1 MKLTPWMLTVAAF
14 GVIALLAVGFLAK
27 KLFAAPVVEVKPPE
41 PRVLPMAITAIEPG
55 TVITRAHVG
64 NGRAVPGQELA
75 KDTFTSVDGVIGRIA
90 KERIEAAVPLQGSM
104 FYAVGDHPGLT
115 VSEGKQAVVVRVSD
129 TSAILNQKLKPNQ
142 YVDVLLTI
150 DAAGSGSGQT
160 RLQSTGGSV
169 RQNAATYSDS
179 MTATLFEGVKL
190 LSINRG
196 YMTTALQG
204 GESSSVTLE
213 LDKRQAQV
221 VTLAQKKGEIDLV
234 YNETGPGTGG
244 LAIQGTDKDRITL
257 QEILGIKPPE
267 EEKKPFRTEHYRG
280 GGGST
285 MYFDENGDR
294 VYGGYGGG
302 SGDSQGGRLQSTGGS
317 VSGWS
322 TDAKPTERNK
332 DVASNDN
339 GAES

>member
-27 KLFAAPVVEVKPPE
+27 KLLATSVVEVKPPE

-55 TVITRAHVG
+55 TVITRAHIG
-64 NGRAVPGQELA
+64 NGRALPGQELA

-90 KERIEAAVPLQGSM
+90 RQPIEAAVPLQGSM

-115 VSEGKQAVVVRVSD
+115 VSEGKQAVVVRVSE
-129 TSAILNQKLKPNQ
+129 TSAVLNQKLKPNQ
-142 YVDVLLTI
+142 FVDVLLTI
-150 DAAGSGSGQT
+150 DSAANGGGRT
-160 RLQSTGGSV
+160 RLQSTGGSA
-169 RQNAATYSDS
+169 RQNSAAYSDT

-190 LSINRG
+190 LSVNRG
-196 YMTTALQG
+196 YTTTALQS

-234 YNETGPGTGG
+234 YNETGPGSGG
-244 LAIQGTDKDRITL
+244 LSIEGTDKDRITL
-257 QEILGIKPPE
+257 QEILGIRPPE

-280 GGGST
+280 SGGST
-285 MYFDENGDR
+285 VYFDEYGDR
-294 VYGGYGGG
+294 LYGVG
-302 SGDSQGGRLQSTGGS
+302 SGGDNSGDRLQSTGGS
-317 VSGWS
+317 GGGWS
-322 TDAKPTERNK
+322 TDAKPAEQKNNLARTE
-332 DVASNDN
+332 S

>member
-129 TSAILNQKLKPNQ
+129 TTAVLNQKLKPNQ

-150 DAAGSGSGQT
+150 DASGSSGSRT

-169 RQNAATYSDS
+169 RQNAGNYSDS

-190 LSINRG
+190 LSVTRG
-196 YMTTALQG
+196 YTTTALQG

-213 LDKRQAQV
+213 LDKDQAQA

-234 YNETGPGTGG
+234 YNESGAGSGG
-244 LAIQGTDKDRITL
+244 LKIQRSEKDRITL

-267 EEKKPFRTEHYRG
+267 EEKKPFKTEHYRG
-280 GGGST
+280 GGGSAQ
-285 MYFDENGDR
+285 YFDENGDR
-294 VYGGYGGG
+294 IYGG
-302 SGDSQGGRLQSTGGS
+302 SGTGGDNQGGRLQSTGGS
-317 VSGWS
+317 TGGWS
-322 TDAKPTERNK
+322 TDAKPVDKNS
-332 DVASNDN
+332 DVAQTATRDDY
-339 GAES
+339 